1 MEKNV
6 MRVGSS
12 RTKKC
17 AISPTRHAPARENGY
32 SLLSVLGILAICVC
46 LIIPMHNGNR
56 KAYSGGDAVAVM
68 AFTDSSYY
76 EKEKVTHPDVT
87 TSADTDISI
96 FEYIGN
102 VIADLINRVQ

>member
-6 MRVGSS
+6 MRVGSP
-12 RTKKC
+12 RAKKC
-17 AISPTRHAPARENGY
+17 EPPHANRVSTAAGAY
-32 SLLSVLGILAICVC
+32 KLLSVLGIIAVCVC
-46 LIIPMHNGNR
+46 LIIPMRRGND
-56 KAYSGGDAVAVM
+56 KINSGGDAVAVM
-68 AFTDSSYY
+68 KLADSSCF
-76 EKEKVTHPDVT
+76 EKEKVTHPDVN